1 VELKKSRKLV
11 NLYLKSIVLFL
22 FLFSP
27 FSHLSFAKDS
37 LSSKQPS
44 LYVKNSKS
52 LKVRSLKAIVVNQN
66 TGEVIYEKNADV
78 RASIASLTKLMT
90 AMVVLDSGL
99 DLNKE
104 IKLTKADIDRV
115 KRTTSRLPIGTKLT
129 KYELLKAALI
139 SSDNRAA
146 FALSRSYPSGRKGF
160 INAMNVKAIQLGMQN
175 SQFRDPTGL
184 DKRNISTAKD
194 LLKLVRAAYQYS
206 VIRDLTTTPSES
218 IKIGRKRNSIGFNNT
233 NPLVRKGVWDIG
245 LSKTGFIRES
255 GRCLVLQTIINDEPI
270 IIVLLNSYGKLTR
283 FADVKRIRNWMNKLN
298 KKAT

>member
-1 VELKKSRKLV
+1 M
-11 NLYLKSIVLFL
+11 NLYIKSILLVI

-27 FSHLSFAKDS
+27 FSHLTLAKEP
-37 LSSKQPS
+37 LSSKKPS

-66 TGEVIYEKNADV
+66 TGEIIYEKNADV

-129 KYELLKAALI
+129 KYELLKVALI

-194 LLKLVRAAYQYS
+194 LLKLVRAAYQYP

-255 GRCLVLQTIINDEPI
+255 GRCLVLQTTINGEPI

>member
-1 VELKKSRKLV
+1 M
-11 NLYLKSIVLFL
+11 NFCTKSILLVI

-27 FSHLSFAKDS
+27 FSHLTLAKDS
-37 LSSKQPS
+37 LYSEQQS
-44 LYVKNSKS
+44 LYVKNSKT

-99 DLNKE
+99 DLNKK

-129 KYELLKAALI
+129 RYELLKAALI

>member
-1 VELKKSRKLV
+1 M
-11 NLYLKSIVLFL
+11 NLYIKSILLVI

-27 FSHLSFAKDS
+27 FSHLTLAKDS

-66 TGEVIYEKNADV
+66 TGEIIYEKNADV

-129 KYELLKAALI
+129 KYELLKVALI

-194 LLKLVRAAYQYS
+194 LLKLVRAAYQYP

-233 NPLVRKGVWDIG
+233 NPHVRKGVWDIG

-255 GRCLVLQTIINDEPI
+255 GRCLVLQTTINGEPI

-298 KKAT
+298 KKST

>member
-1 VELKKSRKLV
+1 VELNKSRKLV
-11 NLYLKSIVLFL
+11 NLYLKSILLFL
-22 FLFSP
+22 FLSLP
-27 FSHLSFAKDS
+27 FSHLTLAKESFQ
-37 LSSKQPS
+37 SKSPS

-52 LKVRSLKAIVVNQN
+52 LKVRSLKAIVVNQK
-66 TGEVIYEKNADV
+66 TGEVIYQKKADAK
-78 RASIASLTKLMT
+78 ASIASLTKLMT
-90 AMVVLDSGL
+90 AMVVLDSGM
-99 DLNKE
+99 DLNKK
-104 IKLTKADIDRV
+104 ITLTKADIDRV
-115 KRTTSRLPIGTKLT
+115 KRTTSRLPIGAKLSR
-129 KYELLKAALI
+129 YELLKAALI

-160 INAMNVKAIQLGMQN
+160 INAMNVKAIQLGMQK

-206 VIRDLTTTPSES
+206 LIRELTTTASEN
-218 IKIGRKRNSIGFNNT
+218 IKIDKKRNSIGLNNT

-255 GRCLVLQTIINDEPI
+255 GRCLVLQTVIDGEPI

-283 FADVKRIRNWMNKLN
+283 FADVKRIRKWMNRVN
-298 KKAT
+298 KKKT

>member
-1 VELKKSRKLV
+1 VK
-11 NLYLKSIVLFL
+11 LYLRSILLVLFL
-22 FLFSP
+22 LS
-27 FSHLSFAKDS
+27 SLTHLTFAKNLVS
-37 LSSKQPS
+37 AKNPS

-66 TGEVIYEKNADV
+66 TGEVIYEKKADA

-90 AMVVLDSGL
+90 AMVVLDSGM
-99 DLNKE
+99 DLNKK
-104 IKLTKADIDRV
+104 ITLTKADIDRV
-115 KRTTSRLPIGTKLT
+115 KRTTSRLPIGAKLSR
-129 KYELLKAALI
+129 YELLKAALI

-206 VIRDLTTTPSES
+206 VIRELTTTPSES
-218 IKIGRKRNSIGFNNT
+218 IKISNKRNSIGFNNT

-245 LSKTGFIRES
+245 LSKTGFIREA
-255 GRCLVLQTIINDEPI
+255 GRCLVLQTVIDGEPI

-283 FADVKRIRNWMNKLN
+283 FADVKRIRTWMNRVN
-298 KKAT
+298 KKKT

>member
-1 VELKKSRKLV
+1 MK
-11 NLYLKSIVLFL
+11 LYLKSILLVLFL
-22 FLFSP
+22 ISSLT
-27 FSHLSFAKDS
+27 HLTFAKE
-37 LSSKQPS
+37 LIPTKNLS

-66 TGEVIYEKNADV
+66 TGEVIYEKKADAK
-78 RASIASLTKLMT
+78 ASIASLTKLMT
-90 AMVVLDSGL
+90 AMVVLDSGM
-99 DLNKE
+99 DLNKK

-115 KRTTSRLPIGTKLT
+115 KRTTSRLPIGAKLSR
-129 KYELLKAALI
+129 YELLKAALI

-206 VIRDLTTTPSES
+206 LIRELTTTPSEN
-218 IKIGRKRNSIGFNNT
+218 IKMGKKRNSINFNNT
-233 NPLVRKGVWDIG
+233 NPLVRKGGWDIG

-255 GRCLVLQTIINDEPI
+255 GRCLVLQTVIDGEPI

-283 FADVKRIRNWMNKLN
+283 FADVKRIRNWMNKIN
-298 KKAT
+298 KKKT

>member
-1 VELKKSRKLV
+1 MKL
-11 NLYLKSIVLFL
+11 YFKSILLVLFL
-22 FLFSP
+22 LS
-27 FSHLSFAKDS
+27 SLTHLTFAKDLVS
-37 LSSKQPS
+37 AKNPS

-66 TGEVIYEKNADV
+66 TGEVIYEKKADA

-90 AMVVLDSGL
+90 AMVVLDSGM
-99 DLNKE
+99 DLNKK

-115 KRTTSRLPIGTKLT
+115 KRTTSRLPIGAKLSR
-129 KYELLKAALI
+129 YELLKAALI

-206 VIRDLTTTPSES
+206 VIRELTTTPSES
-218 IKIGRKRNSIGFNNT
+218 IKIGNKRNSIGFNNT

-245 LSKTGFIRES
+245 LSKTGFIREA
-255 GRCLVLQTIINDEPI
+255 GRCLVLQTVIDGEPI

-283 FADVKRIRNWMNKLN
+283 FADVKRIRTWMNRVN
-298 KKAT
+298 KKKT

>member
-1 VELKKSRKLV
+1 V

>member
-1 VELKKSRKLV
+1 MYFYIKS
-11 NLYLKSIVLFL
+11 VLL
-22 FLFSP
+22 AIFLFSP
-27 FSHLSFAKDS
+27 FSHVILAKDS
-37 LSSKQPS
+37 LSFKQPS
-44 LYVKNSKS
+44 LFVKNSKS

-66 TGEVIYEKNADV
+66 TGEVIYEKNADAS
-78 RASIASLTKLMT
+78 ASIASLTKLMT

-104 IKLTKADIDRV
+104 IELTKADIDRV

-218 IKIGRKRNSIGFNNT
+218 IRVGRKRNSIGFSNT
-233 NPLVRKGVWDIG
+233 NPLVRKGVWNIG

-255 GRCLVLQTIINDEPI
+255 GRCLVLQTTINGEPI

-298 KKAT
+298 KKST

>member
-1 VELKKSRKLV
+1 M
-11 NLYLKSIVLFL
+11 NLYLKSILLFL
-22 FLFSP
+22 FLSLP
-27 FSHLSFAKDS
+27 FSHLTLAKESFQ
-37 LSSKQPS
+37 SKSPS

-52 LKVRSLKAIVVNQN
+52 LKVRSLKAIVVNQK
-66 TGEVIYEKNADV
+66 TGEVIYQKKADAK
-78 RASIASLTKLMT
+78 ASIASLTKLMT
-90 AMVVLDSGL
+90 AMVVLDSGM
-99 DLNKE
+99 DLNKK
-104 IKLTKADIDRV
+104 ITLTKADIDRV
-115 KRTTSRLPIGTKLT
+115 KRTTSRLPIGAKLSR
-129 KYELLKAALI
+129 YELLKAALI

-206 VIRDLTTTPSES
+206 VIKELTTTPSES
-218 IKIGRKRNSIGFNNT
+218 IKIGNKRNSIGFNNT

-245 LSKTGFIRES
+245 LSKTGFIREA
-255 GRCLVLQTIINDEPI
+255 GRCLVLQTVIDGEPI

-283 FADVKRIRNWMNKLN
+283 FADVKRIRTWMNRVN
-298 KKAT
+298 KKKT

>member
-1 VELKKSRKLV
+1 M
-11 NLYLKSIVLFL
+11 NLYLKSILLFL
-22 FLFSP
+22 FLSLP
-27 FSHLSFAKDS
+27 FSHLTLAKESFQ
-37 LSSKQPS
+37 SKSPS

-52 LKVRSLKAIVVNQN
+52 LKVRSLKAIVVNQK
-66 TGEVIYEKNADV
+66 TGEVIYQKKADAK
-78 RASIASLTKLMT
+78 ASIASLTKLMT
-90 AMVVLDSGL
+90 AMVVLDSGM
-99 DLNKE
+99 DLNKK
-104 IKLTKADIDRV
+104 ITLTKADIDRV
-115 KRTTSRLPIGTKLT
+115 KRTTSRLPIGAKLSR
-129 KYELLKAALI
+129 YELLKAALI

-206 VIRDLTTTPSES
+206 VIRELTTTPSES
-218 IKIGRKRNSIGFNNT
+218 IKIGNKRNSIGFNNT

-245 LSKTGFIRES
+245 LSKTGFIREA
-255 GRCLVLQTIINDEPI
+255 GRCLVLQTVIDGEPI

-283 FADVKRIRNWMNKLN
+283 FADVKRIRTWMNRVN
-298 KKAT
+298 KKKT

>member
-1 VELKKSRKLV
+1 VYFYIKS
-11 NLYLKSIVLFL
+11 VLL
-22 FLFSP
+22 AIFLFSP
-27 FSHLSFAKDS
+27 FSHVILAKDS
-37 LSSKQPS
+37 LSFKQPS
-44 LYVKNSKS
+44 LFVKNSKS

-66 TGEVIYEKNADV
+66 TGEVIYEKNADAS
-78 RASIASLTKLMT
+78 ASIASLTKLMT

-104 IKLTKADIDRV
+104 IELTKADIDRV

-218 IKIGRKRNSIGFNNT
+218 IRVGRKRNSIGFNNT
-233 NPLVRKGVWDIG
+233 NPLVRKGAWNIG

>member
-1 VELKKSRKLV
+1 M
-11 NLYLKSIVLFL
+11 NFCTKSILLVI

-27 FSHLSFAKDS
+27 LSHLTLAKDS
-37 LSSKQPS
+37 LYSEQQS
-44 LYVKNSKS
+44 LYVKNSKT

-99 DLNKE
+99 DLNKK

-129 KYELLKAALI
+129 RYELLKAALI

>member
-1 VELKKSRKLV
+1 MELKKSRKLV

>member
-1 VELKKSRKLV
+1 V
-11 NLYLKSIVLFL
+11 NLYIKSILLVI

-27 FSHLSFAKDS
+27 FSHLTLAKDS

-66 TGEVIYEKNADV
+66 TGEIIYEKNADV

-129 KYELLKAALI
+129 KYELLKVALI

-194 LLKLVRAAYQYS
+194 LLKLVRAAYQYP

-255 GRCLVLQTIINDEPI
+255 GRCLVLQTTINGEPI

-298 KKAT
+298 KKST

>member
-1 VELKKSRKLV
+1 VK
-11 NLYLKSIVLFL
+11 LYLRSILLVLFL
-22 FLFSP
+22 LS
-27 FSHLSFAKDS
+27 SLTHLTFAKDLVS
-37 LSSKQPS
+37 AKNPS

-66 TGEVIYEKNADV
+66 TGEVIYEKKADA

-90 AMVVLDSGL
+90 AMVVLDSGM
-99 DLNKE
+99 DLNKK
-104 IKLTKADIDRV
+104 ITLTKADIDRV
-115 KRTTSRLPIGTKLT
+115 KRTTSRLPIGAKLSR
-129 KYELLKAALI
+129 YELLKAALI

-206 VIRDLTTTPSES
+206 VIRELTTTPSES
-218 IKIGRKRNSIGFNNT
+218 IKIGNKRNSIGFNNT
-233 NPLVRKGVWDIG
+233 NPLVRKGLWDIG
-245 LSKTGFIRES
+245 LSKTGFIREA
-255 GRCLVLQTIINDEPI
+255 GRCLVLQTVIDGEPI

-283 FADVKRIRNWMNKLN
+283 FADVKRIRTWMNRVN
-298 KKAT
+298 KKKT

>member
-1 VELKKSRKLV
+1 VKF
-11 NLYLKSIVLFL
+11 YLRSILLVLFL
-22 FLFSP
+22 LS
-27 FSHLSFAKDS
+27 SLTHLTFAKD
-37 LSSKQPS
+37 LVAVKNPS

-66 TGEVIYEKNADV
+66 TGEVIYEKKADA

-90 AMVVLDSGL
+90 AMVVLDSGM
-99 DLNKE
+99 DLNKK
-104 IKLTKADIDRV
+104 IILTKADIDRV
-115 KRTTSRLPIGTKLT
+115 KRTTSRLPIGAKLSR
-129 KYELLKAALI
+129 YELLKAALI

-206 VIRDLTTTPSES
+206 VIRELTTTPSES
-218 IKIGRKRNSIGFNNT
+218 IKIGNKRNSIGFNNT

-245 LSKTGFIRES
+245 LSKTGFIREA
-255 GRCLVLQTIINDEPI
+255 GRCLVLQTVIDGEPI

-283 FADVKRIRNWMNKLN
+283 FADVKRIRTWMNRVN
-298 KKAT
+298 KKKT

>member
-1 VELKKSRKLV
+1 MKFYFKSVL
-11 NLYLKSIVLFL
+11 LVLFL
-22 FLFSP
+22 ISSLT
-27 FSHLSFAKDS
+27 HLTFAKDLVS
-37 LSSKQPS
+37 AKNPS

-66 TGEVIYEKNADV
+66 TGEVIYEKKADAK
-78 RASIASLTKLMT
+78 ASIASLTKLMT
-90 AMVVLDSGL
+90 AMVVLDSGM
-99 DLNKE
+99 DLNKK
-104 IKLTKADIDRV
+104 ITLTKADIDRV
-115 KRTTSRLPIGTKLT
+115 KRTTSRLPIGVKLSR
-129 KYELLKAALI
+129 YELLKAALI

-160 INAMNVKAIQLGMQN
+160 INAMNVKAIQLGMQK

-206 VIRDLTTTPSES
+206 VIRELTTTPSES
-218 IKIGRKRNSIGFNNT
+218 IKIGNKRNSIGFNNT

-245 LSKTGFIRES
+245 LSKTGFIREA
-255 GRCLVLQTIINDEPI
+255 GRCLVLQTVIDGEPI

-283 FADVKRIRNWMNKLN
+283 FADVKRIRNWMNRIN
-298 KKAT
+298 KKKT

>member
-1 VELKKSRKLV
+1 MKFYFKIVLL
-11 NLYLKSIVLFL
+11 VLFL
-22 FLFSP
+22 ISSLT
-27 FSHLSFAKDS
+27 HLTFAKDLVS
-37 LSSKQPS
+37 AKNPS

-66 TGEVIYEKNADV
+66 TGEVIYEKKADA

-90 AMVVLDSGL
+90 AMVVLDSGM
-99 DLNKE
+99 DLNKK
-104 IKLTKADIDRV
+104 ITLTKADIDRV
-115 KRTTSRLPIGTKLT
+115 KRTTSRLPIGAKLSR
-129 KYELLKAALI
+129 YELLKAALI

-206 VIRDLTTTPSES
+206 VIRELTTTPSES
-218 IKIGRKRNSIGFNNT
+218 IKIGNKRNSIGFNNT

-245 LSKTGFIRES
+245 LSKTGFIREA
-255 GRCLVLQTIINDEPI
+255 GRCLVLQTVIDGEPI

-283 FADVKRIRNWMNKLN
+283 FADVKRIRTWMNRVN
-298 KKAT
+298 KKKT

>member
-1 VELKKSRKLV
+1 VK
-11 NLYLKSIVLFL
+11 LYLRSILLVLFL
-22 FLFSP
+22 LS
-27 FSHLSFAKDS
+27 SLTHLTFAKNLVS
-37 LSSKQPS
+37 AKNPS

-66 TGEVIYEKNADV
+66 TGEVIYEKKADA

-90 AMVVLDSGL
+90 AMVVLDSGM
-99 DLNKE
+99 DLNKK
-104 IKLTKADIDRV
+104 ITLTKADIDRV
-115 KRTTSRLPIGTKLT
+115 KRTTSRLPIGAKLSR
-129 KYELLKAALI
+129 YELLKAALI

-206 VIRDLTTTPSES
+206 VIRELTTTPSES
-218 IKIGRKRNSIGFNNT
+218 IKIGNKRNSIGFNNT

-245 LSKTGFIRES
+245 LSKTGFIREA
-255 GRCLVLQTIINDEPI
+255 GRCLVLQTVIDGEPI

-283 FADVKRIRNWMNKLN
+283 FADVKRIRNWMNRIN
-298 KKAT
+298 KKKT

>member
-1 VELKKSRKLV
+1 M
-11 NLYLKSIVLFL
+11 NLYIKSILLVI

-27 FSHLSFAKDS
+27 FSYLTLAKEP
-37 LSSKQPS
+37 LSSKKPS

-66 TGEVIYEKNADV
+66 TGEIIYEKNADV

-129 KYELLKAALI
+129 KYELLKVALI

-194 LLKLVRAAYQYS
+194 LLKLVRAAYQYP

-255 GRCLVLQTIINDEPI
+255 GRCLVLQTTINGEPI

-298 KKAT
+298 KKST

>member
-1 VELKKSRKLV
+1 M
-11 NLYLKSIVLFL
+11 NLYFKSILLFL
-22 FLFSP
+22 FLSLLFP
-27 FSHLSFAKDS
+27 NLSFAKE
-37 LSSKQPS
+37 LAQSKSPS

-66 TGEVIYEKNADV
+66 TGEVIYQKKADV
-78 RASIASLTKLMT
+78 KASIASLTKLMT
-90 AMVVLDSGL
+90 AMVVLDSGM
-99 DLNKE
+99 DLNKK
-104 IKLTKADIDRV
+104 ITLTKADIDRV
-115 KRTTSRLPIGTKLT
+115 KRTTSRLPIGTKLSR
-129 KYELLKAALI
+129 YELLKVALI

-160 INAMNVKAIQLGMQN
+160 INAMNVKAIQLGMQK

-206 VIRDLTTTPSES
+206 LIRELATTASEN
-218 IKIGRKRNSIGFNNT
+218 IKIGKRRNSIGFNNT

-255 GRCLVLQTIINDEPI
+255 GRCLVLQTVIDGEPI
-270 IIVLLNSYGKLTR
+270 IIILLNSYGKLTR
-283 FADVKRIRNWMNKLN
+283 FADVKRIRNWMNRLN
-298 KKAT
+298 KKKT

>member
-1 VELKKSRKLV
+1 M
-11 NLYLKSIVLFL
+11 NLYIKSILLVI

-27 FSHLSFAKDS
+27 FSHLTLAKDS

-66 TGEVIYEKNADV
+66 TGEIIYEKNADV

-129 KYELLKAALI
+129 KYELLKVALI

-194 LLKLVRAAYQYS
+194 LLKLVRAAYQYP

-255 GRCLVLQTIINDEPI
+255 GRCLVLQTTINGEPI